1 MTMAAGSMCEVPDEG
16 NEQGMTHTS
25 DPSQQEY
32 SLRDLASDDGVNLR
46 KGEQETIEEVQ
57 KRNLSE
63 KLEHKHYSSDFNS
76 YAEVPEMSV
85 RGRDRVEDYLLLQA
99 DTASLV
105 GLTRFLVLGSNAG
118 RVVNMGEQGSDVG
131 GIAFELRCTIVFSI
145 VVRWIICFFKKP
157 MKLFGLLLEFFLNG
171 DNLSCSIRNLLTG
184 RIPER
189 GSKNCLSA
197 VGYLDTRVHLHK
209 FCNNSAPEEK
219 EKPGV
224 LEDLVMMDICVMA
237 SKIVYENADVV
248 KSIID
253 EDWKMHFVN
262 LYNFWNEYRKETS
275 TQAFIMCNK
284 RKDADLILISF
295 RGAKTFDASDLCM
308 GFDYSWCH
316 VPGMGKVHVGFLEA
330 LGLGTRDEI
339 SSILSSLQG
348 PNPNLAVEDKKVAYY
363 TLRNVLRDLLAEHPK
378 AMFVVTG
385 HGVGGALAALFP
397 ALLLFNEEEDLI
409 KRWSAVYTFGQPR
422 IGDEQLQMFM
432 QPYAKKYFRVVY
444 SHDIM
449 PLLPYDD
456 GVFLYKHIGVCLHY
470 NSFFI
475 GKIMNKE
482 PSWSN
487 FSSWNIVSQ
496 LVNSIWELI
505 RGFLMG
511 RICGRE
517 YQETR
522 LMIMCRI
529 LGLIEPCLSA
539 HMPTNYIN
547 CARLGC
553 RV

>member
-308 GFDYSWCH
+308 GFDYFV
-316 VPGMGKVHVGFLEA
+316 VPCAGNGE
-330 LGLGTRDEI
+330 
-339 SSILSSLQG
+339 G
-348 PNPNLAVEDKKVAYY
+348 PNPNLVEDKKVAYY

-432 QPYAKKYFRVVY
+432 QPYAKKYFR
-444 SHDIM
+444 
-449 PLLPYDD
+449 LLHWEDYEQRAK
-456 GVFLYKHIGVCLHY
+456 LEQ
-470 NSFFI
+470 FFV
-475 GKIMNKE
+475 ME
-482 PSWSN
+482 YC
-487 FSSWNIVSQ
+487 FAVSQ
-496 LVNSIWELI
+496 LDMGADKGIFNGPNLWKRIPGNSSYDHVQDF
-505 RGFLMG
+505 GFD
-511 RICGRE
+511 RAVS
-517 YQETR
+517 
-522 LMIMCRI
+522 
-529 LGLIEPCLSA
+529 LGTYA
-539 HMPTNYIN
+539 Y
-547 CARLGC
+547 
-553 RV
+553 